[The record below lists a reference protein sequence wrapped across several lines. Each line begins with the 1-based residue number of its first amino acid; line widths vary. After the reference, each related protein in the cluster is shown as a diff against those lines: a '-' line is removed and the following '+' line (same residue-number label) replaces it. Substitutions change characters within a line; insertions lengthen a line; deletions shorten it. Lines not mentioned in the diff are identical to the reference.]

1 MFHRGLDDYV
11 DTFICNF
18 NSIYKK
24 ILVPTYLPTNAK
36 EVTPTMT
43 AFESSLQINEP
54 PESPSQVLFGLLDA
68 QTSHGKLY
76 SM

>member
-18 NSIYKK
+18 NLLYIK
-24 ILVPTYLPTNAK
+24 ISTYLPTNAK